1 MRAPSLFVWFPI
13 ALALLDCTNKPQGD
27 AGVVLSS
34 TSSESTGDPTGGKD
48 CSDGT
53 PVPGDFCFKNVPM
66 PTLTSPLAAAGG
78 YLDGETHATFVVLT
92 QLTDELITID
102 HTQGKLFQ
110 GAAVKIGH
118 HAERQL
124 RFANFEGSIHP
135 ELVVT
140 SVNGSSGALPNEGG
154 VLGPFKEFDLPGMVG
169 LGRLVPI
176 DIDGDGF
183 SEVIKGT
190 NDTARLWIGEG
201 GKWLLQ
207 EPSFSVEGCKVLW
220 DAAVGDFNRDGLE
233 DVAFIGSSNSWD
245 AGGECDPIPAMRIK
259 VVLATGD
266 SALLKEVGSIP
277 TGQTSAQ
284 IVTGHLDGDGVL
296 DLAVAS
302 GLDEG
307 VIALKGQGDGQFAAP
322 VQVVNDGQRV
332 LIGDYDGDGIQELA
346 TNRYTPDAL
355 VAQIWFI
362 DTVFNEATL
371 HQVDGA
377 NALLLAST
385 DINGDGVDDL
395 ATMSILDPGPH
406 FAILI
411 SEN

>member
-1 MRAPSLFVWFPI
+1 MREASIVVWFPI
-13 ALALLDCTNKPQGD
+13 ALALLDCTNKPQDD
-27 AGVVLSS
+27 AGVVSSS
-34 TSSESTGDPTGGKD
+34 TSLESTGDPTGGKG
-48 CSDGT
+48 CGDGT
-53 PVPGDFCFKNVPM
+53 PAPGDFCFKNVPI

-78 YLDGETHATFVVLT
+78 YLDGGAHASFVVLT

-102 HTQGKLFQ
+102 HSQGKVLQ

-118 HAERQL
+118 NAERQL
-124 RFANFEGSIHP
+124 RLANFGGSNHP
-135 ELVVT
+135 ELVV
-140 SVNGSSGALPNEGG
+140 SSAAGSSGVLSNEGG
-154 VLGPFKEFDLPGMVG
+154 VFGPFKEFDLPEMVG
-169 LGRLVPI
+169 LGHLVPI
-176 DIDGDGF
+176 DIDGDGL

-190 NDTARLWIGEG
+190 NDVARLWISEG

-207 EPSFSVEGCKVLW
+207 EPSISVEGCKVLW
-220 DAAVGDFNRDGLE
+220 DAAVGDFNNDGLE

-245 AGGECDPIPAMRIK
+245 VGVECDPIPAMRIK

-277 TGQTSAQ
+277 TGQTSAH
-284 IVTGHLDGDGVL
+284 IVTGDLDGDGVL
-296 DLAVAS
+296 DLAVGS

-307 VIALKGQGDGQFAAP
+307 VVALQGQGDGQFAAP
-322 VQVVNDGQRV
+322 VQVVENGQRV
-332 LIGDYDGDGIQELA
+332 LIGDYDGDGIHELA

-355 VAQIWFI
+355 VAQVWFI
-362 DTVFNEATL
+362 DAAFGGATL

-377 NALLLAST
+377 NALLLASA

-395 ATMSILDPGPH
+395 ATMSIVDPGPH

-411 SEN
+411 SE